1 MAQLANA
8 EEDTSWLGNLI
19 HDARQALKSFC
30 SWKISHTRT
39 KGNMALAALQLARN
53 LKVCNW
59 IEEHRSF
66 LHAQLIPMYLVQ
78 KKKTKLQPVTLPH
91 PLPLSPSLYKLTKV

>member
-1 MAQLANA
+1 MTQLANA

-39 KGNMALAALQLARN
+39 KGNMALAALLLARN
-53 LKVCNW
+53 SKVCNW
-59 IEEHRSF
+59 IEEHHSF
-66 LHAQLIPMYLVQ
+66 LHAQLIPDVSRSN
-78 KKKTKLQPVTLPH
+78 KITKLQPVTLP
-91 PLPLSPSLYKLTKV
+91 PPPLSPSLPHFIN